1 MTARCNCPY
10 HIRSEEERGRRI
22 DAAIEEVNAEV
33 QANGGSLER
42 FLDDLEIE
50 FVERIRKDLEGE
62 L

>member
-10 HIRSEEERGRRI
+10 HIRSEEERALLI
-22 DAAIEEVNAEV
+22 DRASEEVNAEV
-33 QANGGSLER
+33 QASGGSLEQ

-50 FVERIRKDLEGE
+50 FVERIGKDLEGE